1 MSQAI
6 PSADDM
12 LVIPTPAMLAL
23 RRWLGVKA
31 FHDGHNPYD
40 RRQTPEEFVI
50 EPETGILTIPE
61 EMDELKIDSLE
72 R

>member
-12 LVIPTPAMLAL
+12 VIVPTTAMMAL

-40 RRQTPEEFVI
+40 RRQTPDEFVI
-50 EPETGILTIPE
+50 EPETGMYTTPE
-61 EMDELKIDSLE
+61 NMDELKIDSLE

>member
-12 LVIPTPAMLAL
+12 VIVPTTAMMAL
-23 RRWLGVKA
+23 RRWLGGNPLP
-31 FHDGHNPYD
+31 DGHTPNDP
-40 RRQTPEEFVI
+40 RQTPDQFVT
-50 EPETGILTIPE
+50 EPQTGINTTPE
-61 EMDELKIDSLE
+61 NMDELKIDSLE